1 MDGHKLINEVLA
13 SFNQEDKNYDSAKH
27 IQKILEATASP
38 RRAQA
43 LGSKQYA
50 SEVFASG
57 MRMPPEEVK
66 LMLDSFDRIAG
77 RMKALPQATRL
88 IRKLT
93 ADPIY
98 FQLPAPGI
106 NWTDEIVRQATEG
119 LVSRI
124 GRRPNQS
131 EVAFLQGIARDIPYQ
146 EEIASELETNKGKP
160 YKFDFEGYRL
170 VEEAIGIPHMLLANL
185 GLLIIGSLVW
195 AHESYSR
202 YPAEPDAPDS
212 IEQAARERKLGVK
225 HYTDEMGVIRY
236 IKPLTAKADKTINLL
251 KSGYKAGYL
260 LMSAKDAESLNS

>member
-1 MDGHKLINEVLA
+1 MTTSGEDIRNRQERAAEWISEADKHIRAAKALLRKEGLQNIVLYHLQQSMEMGTKGLARASGIPHCELRIEFGHNNLFLLVKIVQMVVGSMDGHKLINEVLA

-27 IQKILEATASP
+27 IQKVLEATASP

-66 LMLDSFDRIAG
+66 FMLDSFDRIAG
-77 RMKALPQATRL
+77 RMKAPPQATRL

-106 NWTDEIVRQATEG
+106 NWTDEIVRQATEE

-131 EVAFLQGIARDIPYQ
+131 EVAFLQGIARNIPYQ
-146 EEIASELETNKGKP
+146 EEIASELEANKG
-160 YKFDFEGYRL
+160 
-170 VEEAIGIPHMLLANL
+170 
-185 GLLIIGSLVW
+185 
-195 AHESYSR
+195 
-202 YPAEPDAPDS
+202 
-212 IEQAARERKLGVK
+212 QALQV
-225 HYTDEMGVIRY
+225 
-236 IKPLTAKADKTINLL
+236 
-251 KSGYKAGYL
+251 
-260 LMSAKDAESLNS
+260 